1 MVGQAQAAQMV
12 CRFSEGDASMGDL
25 LGGKGSNLC
34 EMTRLGLPVPPG
46 FVITTQVCRDY
57 LAGDYTLPDG
67 LAGTIRERIAE
78 LEQAIGHEFG
88 SSTNPLLVSV
98 RSGARISMPGMMDTI
113 LNLGINDKIVEGLG
127 AMMGDRR
134 PAWDAYRRFIQ
145 IYAEVVQEVAA
156 EPFEECLAEHKAR
169 AGVELDYELSAVQL
183 QAVTRDFKAMARE
196 SAGSAPPED
205 PWEQLMGAV
214 DAVFRSWNNPRAI
227 VYRNQYGIDH
237 DMGTAVTIMGMV
249 YGNLGPTS
257 GTGVLFTRNPSNGQ
271 REMYGEFL
279 SNAQGEDVVAG
290 VRTPEPLASLAKVM
304 PERSEELLTLAGD
317 LERHYRDVQDVEFTI
332 EQGRLYLLQTR
343 NAKRTPLSSVKTAV
357 DMVHEGMIDREQA
370 LQRVDPEEITQ
381 LLVPQFASDLSEEEL
396 RERLLATGA
405 GASPGAASGRVCF
418 DADTAVD
425 LARRGERVLL
435 VRPETK
441 PDDIHGIIAAAG
453 VVTSRGGVTSH
464 AAVVTRGLG
473 KPCIVGCESLQVDLE
488 LLEMSGNGQTVKA
501 GERVSIDGTL
511 GNVYSGEL
519 ATVNPRLE
527 DLPEASELL
536 SWADE
541 ARRLGVMA
549 NADTP
554 ADARQAI
561 VMGAE
566 GIGLCRTEHMFL
578 DPNRLPAVRQMLL
591 NSEAAE
597 EWRREQEA
605 LDSRFRGNDELAGRR
620 VDPLAN
626 PFMNPEA
633 ADIPAEVVDF
643 YQALERVKLLQTND
657 FRGILRAMSRRPVII
672 RLLDAPLHEFLPP
685 YDELLTE
692 LATLRA
698 QHEMGGGRP
707 HPDHLPEGERILAEK
722 EAFLHQVDSLRESN
736 PMLGHRGCRLG
747 LSFPEIYRMQVEAI
761 ITAGAQLVSEGIEVH
776 PEVMVPLTVDV
787 EEMRRLR
794 ADLTRVAS
802 EVQERMGVE
811 VHYKFGTMVE
821 TPRAALTAGAV
832 AEESEFFSFGT
843 NDLTQMTY
851 GFSRDDAEGKFLR
864 SYVNEGV
871 LPADPFQSID
881 RDGVG
886 ELVRLAV
893 QAGRRVR
900 PELEIGI
907 CGEHGGDPASVAFCH
922 EAGLDYVSCSPFRVP
937 VARLA
942 AAQAALEG

>member
-1 MVGQAQAAQMV
+1 MVARAQAAKLV
-12 CRFSEGDASMGDL
+12 YRFSEGDASMGDL

-34 EMTRLGLPVPPG
+34 EMTRMGLPVPPG

-57 LAGDYTLPDG
+57 LAGDYTLPEG
-67 LAGTIRERIAE
+67 LADTVRERIVE
-78 LEQAIGHEFG
+78 LEKSIGHEFG
-88 SSTNPLLVSV
+88 SKTNPLLVSV

-113 LNLGINDKIVEGLG
+113 LNLGINDEIVEGLG

-134 PAWDAYRRFIQ
+134 PAWDAYRRFVQ
-145 IYAEVVQEVAA
+145 IYAEVVQEVAP

-169 AGVELDYELSAVQL
+169 AGVELDYELTAGQL
-183 QAVTRDFKAMARE
+183 QAVTGDFKDIARE
-196 SAGSAPPED
+196 SAGTAPPDD
-205 PWEQLMGAV
+205 PWEQLFGAV
-214 DAVFRSWNNPRAI
+214 EAVFRSWNNPRAI

-257 GTGVLFTRNPSNGQ
+257 GTGVLFTRNPSNGK
-271 REMYGEFL
+271 REVYGEFL

-290 VRTPEPLASLAKVM
+290 VRTPEPLSALAGVM
-304 PERSEELLTLAGD
+304 PERSEELLTLAD
-317 LERHYRDVQDVEFTI
+317 NLEKHYRDVQDVEFTI

-343 NAKRTPLSSVKTAV
+343 NAKRTPLSAVKTAV
-357 DMVHEGMIDREQA
+357 DMVREGMIDREQA
-370 LQRVDPEEITQ
+370 LKRVDPEEITQ
-381 LLVPQFASDLSEEEL
+381 LLVPQFASDLSPGEL
-396 RERLLATGA
+396 SERLLATGA

-418 DADTAVD
+418 DADVAED
-425 LARRGERVLL
+425 LARRGEQVIL

-473 KPCIVGCESLQVDLE
+473 KPCIVGCEGMQVDLE
-488 LLEMSGNGQTVKA
+488 LGEMSGNGHTIKE
-501 GERVSIDGTL
+501 GDRVSMDGTL
-511 GNVYSGEL
+511 GQVYVGEL

-527 DLPEASELL
+527 DLPEANVLL
-536 SWADE
+536 GWADE

-554 ADARQAI
+554 ADARQALA
-561 VMGAE
+561 MGAG

-597 EWRREQEA
+597 EWRQENG
-605 LDSRFRGNDELAGRR
+605 DRH

-626 PFMNPEA
+626 PFMNPEVS
-633 ADIPAEVVDF
+633 DIPAAVVDF
-643 YQALERVKLLQTND
+643 YQALDRVKLLQTND
-657 FRGILRAMSRRPVII
+657 FRGILRVMSRRPVII

-685 YDELLTE
+685 YDELLVE

-698 QHEMGGGRP
+698 QLSAG
-707 HPDHLPEGERILAEK
+707 PEPVEGPMADELAEK
-722 EAFLHQVDSLRESN
+722 EAFLQRVDSLRESN

-747 LSFPEIYRMQVEAI
+747 LSFPDIYRMQVEAI
-761 ITAGAQLVSEGIEVH
+761 ITAGAQLVAEGVEVH
-776 PEVMVPLTVDV
+776 PEIMIPLTVDV

-794 ADLTRVAS
+794 ADLTRVAA

-864 SYVNEGV
+864 NYINEGV
-871 LPADPFQSID
+871 LPVDPFESID

-893 QAGRRVR
+893 NAGRKVR
-900 PELEIGI
+900 PDLEIGI

-942 AAQAALEG
+942 AAQAALRDG

>member
-1 MVGQAQAAQMV
+1 MVVQAQTAQMV
-12 CRFSEGDASMGDL
+12 YRFSEGDASMGDL

-34 EMTRLGLPVPPG
+34 EMTKLGLPVPPG

-57 LAGDYTLPDG
+57 LARDYTLPEG
-67 LAGTIRERIAE
+67 LAATLRERIAE

-88 SSTNPLLVSV
+88 STTNPLLVSV

-113 LNLGINDKIVEGLG
+113 LNLGINDYIVEGLG

-145 IYAEVVQEVAA
+145 IYAEVVQEVAP
-156 EPFEECLAEHKAR
+156 EPFEQCLAEHKAT
-169 AGVELDYELSAVQL
+169 AGVALDYELTAEQL
-183 QAVTRDFKAMARE
+183 QAVTRDFKAIAQE
-196 SAGSAPPED
+196 SAGAAPPDD
-205 PWEQLMGAV
+205 PWEQLFGAV
-214 DAVFRSWNNPRAI
+214 EAVFRSWNNPRAI
-227 VYRNQYGIDH
+227 VYRNHNGIDH

-257 GTGVLFTRNPSNGQ
+257 GTGVLFTRDPSTGK
-271 REMYGEFL
+271 REVYGEFL

-290 VRTPEPLASLAKVM
+290 VRTPEPLSALAEAM
-304 PERSEELLTLAGD
+304 PERSRELLSLASN
-317 LERHYRDVQDVEFTI
+317 LEKHYRDVQDVEFTI

-357 DMVHEGMIDREQA
+357 DMVREGMIDREQA
-370 LQRVDPEEITQ
+370 LKRVDPEEITQ
-381 LLVPQFASDLSEEEL
+381 LLVPQFAADLSGEEL
-396 RERLLATGA
+396 SERLLATGA

-418 DADTAVD
+418 NADVAED
-425 LARRGERVLL
+425 LARRGETVIL

-473 KPCIVGCESLQVDLE
+473 KPCIVGCEGMHVDLE
-488 LLEMSGNGQTVKA
+488 LGEMTGNGHTLRE
-501 GERVSIDGTL
+501 GDRVSIDGAL
-511 GNVYSGEL
+511 GNVYVGEL

-536 SWADE
+536 GWADE

-591 NSEAAE
+591 NSEVAE
-597 EWRREQEA
+597 EWRREHE
-605 LDSRFRGNDELAGRR
+605 EHH

-626 PFMNPEA
+626 PFMNPEVS
-633 ADIPAEVVDF
+633 DIPAAVVDF
-643 YQALERVKLLQTND
+643 YQALDRVKRLQTND
-657 FRGILRAMSRRPVII
+657 FRGILRVMSRRPVII

-698 QHEMGGGRP
+698 RHEMAGERP
-707 HPDHLPEGERILAEK
+707 HPNPLPEGEGIIAEK
-722 EAFLHQVDSLRESN
+722 EAFLNRVDSLRESN

-761 ITAGAQLVSEGIEVH
+761 ITAGAQLVSEGVEVH
-776 PEVMVPLTVDV
+776 PEIMIPLTVDV

-794 ADLTRVAS
+794 ADLTRTAA

-811 VHYKFGTMVE
+811 VPYKFGTMVE

-871 LPADPFQSID
+871 LPVDPFESID

-893 QAGRRVR
+893 NAGRRVR
-900 PELEIGI
+900 PDLEIGI
-907 CGEHGGDPASVAFCH
+907 CGEHGGDPRSVAFCH
-922 EAGLDYVSCSPFRVP
+922 EAALDYVSCSPFRVP

-942 AAQAALEG
+942 AAQAALAE

>member
-1 MVGQAQAAQMV
+1 MVVQAQAAQMV
-12 CRFSEGDASMGDL
+12 YRFSEGDASMGDL

-57 LAGDYTLPDG
+57 LAGDYTLPEG
-67 LAGTIRERIAE
+67 LAGTIRERISE
-78 LEQAIGHEFG
+78 LEKAIGHEFG
-88 SSTNPLLVSV
+88 STTNPLLVSV

-113 LNLGINDKIVEGLG
+113 LNLGINDEIVEGLG

-145 IYAEVVQEVAA
+145 IYAEVVQEVAP
-156 EPFEECLAEHKAR
+156 EPFEECLAEHKAQ
-169 AGVELDYELSAVQL
+169 AGVELDYELTAEQL
-183 QAVTRDFKAMARE
+183 QAVTRDFKAIARQ
-196 SAGSAPPED
+196 SAGAAPPDE

-214 DAVFRSWNNPRAI
+214 EAVFRSWNNPRAT

-257 GTGVLFTRNPSNGQ
+257 GTGVLFTRDPSTGK
-271 REMYGEFL
+271 REVYGEFL

-290 VRTPEPLASLAKVM
+290 VRTPEPLSALAKAM
-304 PERSEELLTLAGD
+304 PERSTELLSLASN
-317 LERHYRDVQDVEFTI
+317 LEKHYRDVQDVEFTI

-343 NAKRTPLSSVKTAV
+343 NAKRTPLSAVKTAV
-357 DMVHEGMIDREQA
+357 DMVREGMIDREQA

-381 LLVPQFASDLSEEEL
+381 LLVPQFAADLSETDLEA
-396 RERLLATGA
+396 RLLATGA

-418 DADTAVD
+418 DADVAED
-425 LARRGERVLL
+425 LARRGEQVIL

-473 KPCIVGCESLQVDLE
+473 KPCIVGCEGLHVDPE
-488 LLEMSGNGQTVKA
+488 LGEMSGNGLTIREGDQVSMD
-501 GERVSIDGTL
+501 GSLGRVYT
-511 GNVYSGEL
+511 GEL

-536 SWADE
+536 GWADE
-541 ARRLGVMA
+541 TRRLGVMA

-597 EWRREQEA
+597 EWRREHE
-605 LDSRFRGNDELAGRR
+605 GGH

-626 PFMNPEA
+626 PFMNPEVS
-633 ADIPAEVVDF
+633 DIPSEVVDF
-643 YQALERVKLLQTND
+643 YHALERVKRLQTSD
-657 FRGILRAMSRRPVII
+657 FRGILRVMSRKPVII

-685 YDELLTE
+685 YNELLTE

-698 QHEMGGGRP
+698 TGA
-707 HPDHLPEGERILAEK
+707 DADVLAEK
-722 EAFLHQVDSLRESN
+722 EAFLQRVESLRETN

-761 ITAGAQLVSEGIEVH
+761 VSAGAQLVSEGVEVH
-776 PEVMVPLTVDV
+776 PEIMIPLTVDV

-794 ADLTRVAS
+794 ADLTRVAA
-802 EVQERMGVE
+802 EVQARMGVE

-832 AEESEFFSFGT
+832 AGESEFFSFGT

-864 SYVNEGV
+864 SYVNEGI
-871 LPADPFQSID
+871 LPVDPFESID
-881 RDGVG
+881 RHGVG

-893 QAGRRVR
+893 NAGRKVR
-900 PELEIGI
+900 PDLEIGI
-907 CGEHGGDPASVAFCH
+907 CGEHGGDPRSVAFCH
-922 EAGLDYVSCSPFRVP
+922 EAMLDYVSCSPFRVP

-942 AAQAALEG
+942 AAQAALRDS

>member
-1 MVGQAQAAQMV
+1 MVGQAQATQMV
-12 CRFSEGDASMGDL
+12 YRFSEGDASMGDL

-57 LAGDYTLPDG
+57 LAGGYTLPEG
-67 LAGTIRERIAE
+67 LAGTIRQRLSE
-78 LEQAIGHEFG
+78 LEESIGHEFG
-88 SSTNPLLVSV
+88 SATNPLLVSV

-113 LNLGINDKIVEGLG
+113 LNLGINDGIVEGLG

-145 IYAEVVQEVAA
+145 IYAEVVQDVAA
-156 EPFEECLAEHKAR
+156 EPFEACLADHKAR
-169 AGVELDYELSAVQL
+169 AGVELDYELTAEQL
-183 QAVTRDFKAMARE
+183 QAVTRDFKAIARD
-196 SAGSAPPED
+196 SAGASPPDE

-214 DAVFRSWNNPRAI
+214 EAVFRSWNNPRAT

-257 GTGVLFTRNPSNGQ
+257 GTGVLFTRDPSTGL
-271 REMYGEFL
+271 REVYGEFL
-279 SNAQGEDVVAG
+279 TNAQGEDVVAG
-290 VRTPEPLASLAKVM
+290 VRTPEPLSALANVM
-304 PERSEELLTLAGD
+304 PERSAELLSLASN
-317 LERHYRDVQDVEFTI
+317 LEKHYRDVQDVEFTI

-357 DMVHEGMIDREQA
+357 DMVREGMIDREEA

-381 LLVPQFASDLSEEEL
+381 LLVPQFAADLSGAGLE
-396 RERLLATGA
+396 ERLMATGA

-418 DADTAVD
+418 DADVAED
-425 LARRGERVLL
+425 LARRGERVIL

-441 PDDIHGIIAAAG
+441 PDDIHGIIASAG

-473 KPCIVGCESLQVDLE
+473 KPCIVGCENLHVDLD
-488 LLEMSGNGQTVKA
+488 LQEMSGNGLVLRE
-501 GERVSIDGTL
+501 GEQVSMDGALGRVYT
-511 GNVYSGEL
+511 GEL

-527 DLPEASELL
+527 DLPEARELL
-536 SWADE
+536 RWADE

-561 VMGAE
+561 LMGAE

-578 DPNRLPAVRQMLL
+578 DPSRLPAVRQMLL

-597 EWRREQEA
+597 HWRREHE
-605 LDSRFRGNDELAGRR
+605 DCHI
-620 VDPLAN
+620 DPLAN
-626 PFMNPEA
+626 PFMNPEVS
-633 ADIPAEVVDF
+633 DIPSEVVDF
-643 YQALERVKLLQTND
+643 YQALDRVRRLQTND
-657 FRGILRAMSRRPVII
+657 FRGILRVMSRKPVII

-685 YDELLTE
+685 YEELLTE

-698 QHEMGGGRP
+698 SGAGGEVVG
-707 HPDHLPEGERILAEK
+707 GK
-722 EAFLHQVDSLRESN
+722 EAFLQRVESLRETN

-761 ITAGAQLVSEGIEVH
+761 ISAGAQLVSEGVEVH
-776 PEVMVPLTVDV
+776 PEIMVPLTVDV

-794 ADLTRVAS
+794 ADLTRVAG

-821 TPRAALTAGAV
+821 TPRAALTAGAI

-864 SYVNEGV
+864 NYINEGV
-871 LPADPFQSID
+871 LPVDPFESID

-886 ELVRLAV
+886 ELVRMAV
-893 QAGRRVR
+893 EAGRKVR
-900 PELEIGI
+900 PDLEIGI
-907 CGEHGGDPASVAFCH
+907 CGEHGGDPKSVAFCH

-942 AAQAALEG
+942 AAQAALSN

>member
-1 MVGQAQAAQMV
+1 MA
-12 CRFSEGDASMGDL
+12 DL

-34 EMTRLGLPVPPG
+34 EMTKLGLPVPPG

-57 LAGDYTLPDG
+57 LAGGYTLPEG

-78 LEQAIGHEFG
+78 LEESIGHQFG
-88 SSTNPLLVSV
+88 STADPLLVSV

-113 LNLGINDKIVEGLG
+113 LNLGINDEIVEGLG

-145 IYAEVVQEVAA
+145 IYAEVVQEVPP
-156 EPFEECLAEHKAR
+156 EPFEECLAAHKAR
-169 AGVELDYELSAVQL
+169 AGVELDHQLSAEQL
-183 QAVTRDFKAMARE
+183 QAVTADFKDIARQ
-196 SAGSAPPED
+196 SAGAAPPND
-205 PWEQLMGAV
+205 PWEQLFGAV
-214 DAVFRSWNNPRAI
+214 EAVFRSWNNPRAI

-257 GTGVLFTRNPSNGQ
+257 GTGVLFTRNPSNGR

-290 VRTPEPLASLAKVM
+290 VRTPEPLSALAGAM
-304 PERSEELLTLAGD
+304 PERSEELLRLASN
-317 LERHYRDVQDVEFTI
+317 LEKHYRDVQDVEFTI

-343 NAKRTPLSSVKTAV
+343 NAKRTPLSAVKTAV
-357 DMVHEGMIDREQA
+357 DMVREGMIDREQA
-370 LQRVDPEEITQ
+370 LKRVDPEEIMQ
-381 LLVPQFASDLSEEEL
+381 LLVPQFAADLSQDAL
-396 RERLLATGA
+396 AERLLTTGA

-418 DADTAVD
+418 DADIAED
-425 LARRGERVLL
+425 LARRGEQVIL

-473 KPCIVGCESLQVDLE
+473 KPCIVGCEGMQVDLE
-488 LLEMSGNGQTVKA
+488 LKEMSGNGHTLHE
-501 GERVSIDGTL
+501 GDRVSMDGTL
-511 GNVYSGEL
+511 GQVYVGEL
-519 ATVNPRLE
+519 STVNPSLE
-527 DLPEASELL
+527 DLPEANVLL
-536 SWADE
+536 GWADDT
-541 ARRLGVMA
+541 RRLGVMA

-578 DPNRLPAVRQMLL
+578 DPNRLPVVRQMLL

-597 EWRREQEA
+597 EWRREHE
-605 LDSRFRGNDELAGRR
+605 DHHI
-620 VDPLAN
+620 DPLAN
-626 PFMNPEA
+626 PFMNPDV
-633 ADIPAEVVDF
+633 ADIPSAVIQF
-643 YQALERVKLLQTND
+643 YQALDRVKLLQTND
-657 FRGILRAMSRRPVII
+657 FRGILRVMSRKPVII

-685 YDELLTE
+685 YEELLIE

-698 QHEMGGGRP
+698 TGAPAET
-707 HPDHLPEGERILAEK
+707 LAEK
-722 EAFLHQVDSLRESN
+722 EAFLQRVDSLRETN

-747 LSFPEIYRMQVEAI
+747 LSFPAIYRMQVEAI
-761 ITAGAQLVSEGIEVH
+761 ITAGAQLVSEGLEVH
-776 PEVMVPLTVDV
+776 PEIMVPLTVDV

-794 ADLTRVAS
+794 ADLTRVAA
-802 EVQERMGVE
+802 EVQERLGVE

-864 SYVNEGV
+864 NYINEGV
-871 LPADPFQSID
+871 LPADPFASID

-886 ELVRLAV
+886 ELVRMAV
-893 QAGRRVR
+893 QAGRKVR
-900 PELEIGI
+900 PDLEIGI
-907 CGEHGGDPASVAFCH
+907 CGEHGGDPKSVAFCH
-922 EAGLDYVSCSPFRVP
+922 EVGLDYVSCSPFRVP

-942 AAQAALEG
+942 AAQAALND

>member
-1 MVGQAQAAQMV
+1 M
-12 CRFSEGDASMGDL
+12 E
-25 LGGKGSNLC
+25 
-34 EMTRLGLPVPPG
+34 
-46 FVITTQVCRDY
+46 
-57 LAGDYTLPDG
+57 
-67 LAGTIRERIAE
+67 
-78 LEQAIGHEFG
+78 
-88 SSTNPLLVSV
+88 
-98 RSGARISMPGMMDTI
+98 
-113 LNLGINDKIVEGLG
+113 
-127 AMMGDRR
+127 
-134 PAWDAYRRFIQ
+134 
-145 IYAEVVQEVAA
+145 
-156 EPFEECLAEHKAR
+156 
-169 AGVELDYELSAVQL
+169 
-183 QAVTRDFKAMARE
+183 
-196 SAGSAPPED
+196 
-205 PWEQLMGAV
+205 
-214 DAVFRSWNNPRAI
+214 AVFRSWNNPRAI

-237 DMGTAVTIMGMV
+237 DSGTAVTIMGMV

-257 GTGVLFTRNPSNGQ
+257 GTGVLFTRNPSNGK
-271 REMYGEFL
+271 REVYGEFL

-290 VRTPEPLASLAKVM
+290 VRTPEPLSALAGAM
-304 PERSEELLTLAGD
+304 PERSEELLRLAD
-317 LERHYRDVQDVEFTI
+317 NLEKHYRDVQDVEFTI

-343 NAKRTPLSSVKTAV
+343 NAKRTPLSAVKTAV
-357 DMVHEGMIDREQA
+357 DMVREGMIDREQA
-370 LQRVDPEEITQ
+370 LKRVDPEEITQ
-381 LLVPQFASDLSEEEL
+381 LLVPQFAADLSPGEL
-396 RERLLATGA
+396 GGLLLATGA

-418 DADTAVD
+418 DADVAED
-425 LARRGERVLL
+425 LARRGEQVIL

-473 KPCIVGCESLQVDLE
+473 KPCIVGCEGMQVDLE
-488 LLEMSGNGQTVKA
+488 LGEMSGNGHTLRD
-501 GERVSIDGTL
+501 GDRVSMDGTL
-511 GNVYSGEL
+511 GQVYVGEL

-527 DLPEASELL
+527 DLPEANVLL
-536 SWADE
+536 RWADE
-541 ARRLGVMA
+541 TRKLGVMA

-578 DPNRLPAVRQMLL
+578 DPIRLPAVRQMLL

-597 EWRREQEA
+597 EWRRAYE
-605 LDSRFRGNDELAGRR
+605 GRH
-620 VDPLAN
+620 VDPLSN
-626 PFMNPEA
+626 PFMNPDV
-633 ADIPAEVVDF
+633 ADIPSAVIQF
-643 YQALERVKLLQTND
+643 YQALDRVKLLQTND
-657 FRGILRAMSRRPVII
+657 FRGILRVMSRRPVII

-698 QHEMGGGRP
+698 TSADSET
-707 HPDHLPEGERILAEK
+707 LSEK
-722 EAFLHQVDSLRESN
+722 EAFLHRVDSLRETN

-747 LSFPEIYRMQVEAI
+747 LSFPAIYRMQVEAI
-761 ITAGAQLVSEGIEVH
+761 ITAGAQLVAESLEVN
-776 PEVMVPLTVDV
+776 PEIMIPLTVDV

-864 SYVNEGV
+864 NYINEGV
-871 LPADPFQSID
+871 LPGDPFESID

-886 ELVRLAV
+886 ELVRMAV
-893 QAGRRVR
+893 KAGRKVR
-900 PELEIGI
+900 PDLEIGI
-907 CGEHGGDPASVAFCH
+907 CGEHGGDPRSVAFCH

-942 AAQAALEG
+942 AAQAALKD

>member
-1 MVGQAQAAQMV
+1 MVY
-12 CRFSEGDASMGDL
+12 RFSEGDASMGDL
-25 LGGKGSNLC
+25 LGSKGSNLC

-57 LAGDYTLPDG
+57 LAGDYTLPEG
-67 LAGTIRERIAE
+67 LAATVRERITE
-78 LEQAIGHEFG
+78 LEEFIGHEFG
-88 SSTNPLLVSV
+88 STTNPLLVSV

-113 LNLGINDKIVEGLG
+113 LNLGINDDIVEGLG

-134 PAWDAYRRFIQ
+134 PAWDAYRRFVQ
-145 IYAEVVQEVAA
+145 IYAEVVQEVAP
-156 EPFEECLAEHKAR
+156 ETFEECLAEHKAR
-169 AGVELDYELSAVQL
+169 AGVELDYQLTAEQL
-183 QAVTRDFKAMARE
+183 QAVTHEFKDIARQA
-196 SAGSAPPED
+196 AGAPPPDD
-205 PWEQLMGAV
+205 PWEQLFGAV
-214 DAVFRSWNNPRAI
+214 EAVFRSWNNSRAF

-237 DMGTAVTIMGMV
+237 TMGTAVTIMGMV

-257 GTGVLFTRNPSNGQ
+257 GTGVLFTRDPSTGR
-271 REMYGEFL
+271 REVYGEFL
-279 SNAQGEDVVAG
+279 TNAQGEDVVAG
-290 VRTPEPLASLAKVM
+290 VRTPEPLSALANVM
-304 PERSEELLTLAGD
+304 PERSEELLSLASN
-317 LERHYRDVQDVEFTI
+317 LEKHYRDVQDVEFTI
-332 EQGRLYLLQTR
+332 EQGRLFLLQTR

-370 LQRVDPEEITQ
+370 LKRVDPEEITQ
-381 LLVPQFASDLSEEEL
+381 LLVPQFAADLAEEEL
-396 RERLLATGA
+396 EARLLATGA

-418 DADTAVD
+418 NADVAED
-425 LARRGERVLL
+425 LARRGEQVIL

-441 PDDIHGIIAAAG
+441 PDDIHGIIASAG

-473 KPCIVGCESLQVDLE
+473 KPCIVGCEGMQVDLE
-488 LLEMSGNGQTVKA
+488 LGEMSGNGHTLREGDQ
-501 GERVSIDGTL
+501 VSIDGAL
-511 GNVYSGEL
+511 GHVFVGEL

-527 DLPEASELL
+527 DLPEARELL
-536 SWADE
+536 GWADDT
-541 ARRLGVMA
+541 RRLGVMA

-591 NSEAAE
+591 NSEVAE
-597 EWRREQEA
+597 EWRRAHE
-605 LDSRFRGNDELAGRR
+605 GCTI
-620 VDPLAN
+620 DPLAN
-626 PFMNPEA
+626 PFMNPEVS
-633 ADIPAEVVDF
+633 DIPSPVVDF
-643 YQALERVKLLQTND
+643 YQALERVKRLQIND
-657 FRGILRAMSRRPVII
+657 FRGILRVMSRKPVII

-685 YDELLTE
+685 YDELLVE

-698 QHEMGGGRP
+698 TGADSGT
-707 HPDHLPEGERILAEK
+707 IAEK
-722 EAFLHQVDSLRESN
+722 EGFLHRVDSLRESN

-761 ITAGAQLVSEGIEVH
+761 ITAGAQLVSEGLEVH
-776 PEVMVPLTVDV
+776 PEIMVPLTVDV

-794 ADLTRVAS
+794 ADLTRVAA
-802 EVQERMGVE
+802 EVQEQMGVE

-864 SYVNEGV
+864 NYINEGV
-871 LPADPFQSID
+871 LPADPFESID

-893 QAGRRVR
+893 KAGRKVR

-907 CGEHGGDPASVAFCH
+907 CGEHGGDPKSVAFCH
-922 EAGLDYVSCSPFRVP
+922 EAELDYVSCSPFRVP

-942 AAQAALEG
+942 AAQAALQDV

>member
-1 MVGQAQAAQMV
+1 MVY
-12 CRFSEGDASMGDL
+12 RFSEGDASMADL

-57 LAGDYTLPDG
+57 LAGDYTLPEG
-67 LAGTIRERIAE
+67 LAGTIRERVSE

-88 SSTNPLLVSV
+88 STKNPLLVSV

-113 LNLGINDKIVEGLG
+113 LNLGINDEIVDGLG
-127 AMMGDRR
+127 VMMGDRR

-145 IYAEVVQEVAA
+145 IYAEVVQEVAP
-156 EPFEECLAEHKAR
+156 EPFEECLAGHKER
-169 AGVELDYELSAVQL
+169 AGVDLDYQLTAEQL
-183 QAVTRDFKAMARE
+183 QEVTQDFKNIARE
-196 SAGSAPPED
+196 HAGAAPPDE
-205 PWEQLMGAV
+205 PWEQLFGAME
-214 DAVFRSWNNPRAI
+214 AVFRSWNNSRAI

-237 DMGTAVTIMGMV
+237 EMGTAVTIMGMV

-257 GTGVLFTRNPSNGQ
+257 GTGVLFTRDPSTG
-271 REMYGEFL
+271 RRDVYGEFL

-290 VRTPEPLASLAKVM
+290 VRTPEPLAALAKTM
-304 PERSEELLTLAGD
+304 PERSQELLSLAAD
-317 LERHYRDVQDVEFTI
+317 LESHYRDVQDVEFTI

-343 NAKRTPLSSVKTAV
+343 NAKRTPLSAVKTAV
-357 DMVHEGMIDREQA
+357 DMVHEGMIDRERA

-381 LLVPQFASDLSEEEL
+381 LLVPQFAADLSEEEL
-396 RERLLATGA
+396 QERLITTGA

-418 DADTAVD
+418 DADTAED
-425 LARRGERVLL
+425 LARRGERVIL

-441 PDDIHGIIAAAG
+441 PDDIHGIIASTG

-473 KPCIVGCESLQVDLE
+473 KPCIVGCEGMQVDLD
-488 LLEMSGNGQTVKA
+488 LKVMSGNGLTVRE
-501 GERVSIDGTL
+501 GERVSMDGAL
-511 GNVYSGEL
+511 GRVYTGEL
-519 ATVNPRLE
+519 ATVNPGLQ
-527 DLPEASELL
+527 DLPEARELL
-536 SWADE
+536 GWADE
-541 ARRLGVMA
+541 TRRLGVMA

-597 EWRREQEA
+597 GWRRENE
-605 LDSRFRGNDELAGRR
+605 GNNI
-620 VDPLAN
+620 DPLAN
-626 PFMNPEA
+626 PFMNPDV
-633 ADIPAEVVDF
+633 ADIPSAVIDF
-643 YQALERVKLLQTND
+643 YQALDRVKLLQTND
-657 FRGILRAMSRRPVII
+657 FRGILRVMSRKPVII

-685 YDELLTE
+685 YDELLIEMT
-692 LATLRA
+692 TLRVTGA
-698 QHEMGGGRP
+698 SQDEIG
-707 HPDHLPEGERILAEK
+707 EK
-722 EAFLHQVDSLRESN
+722 EEFLHRVESLRETN

-747 LSFPEIYRMQVEAI
+747 LSFPAIYRMQVEAI
-761 ITAGAQLVSEGIEVH
+761 ITAAAQLVSEGLEVH
-776 PEVMVPLTVDV
+776 PEIMIPLTVDV

-794 ADLTRVAS
+794 ADLTRVAA
-802 EVQERMGVE
+802 EVQKRMGIE

-864 SYVNEGV
+864 NYINEGV
-871 LPADPFQSID
+871 LPVDPFESID
-881 RDGVG
+881 REGVG

-893 QAGRRVR
+893 KAGRKVR

-907 CGEHGGDPASVAFCH
+907 CGEHGGDPKSVAFCH
-922 EAGLDYVSCSPFRVP
+922 EAELDYVSCSPFRVP

-942 AAQAALEG
+942 AAQAALQDNQS

>member
-1 MVGQAQAAQMV
+1 MVY
-12 CRFSEGDASMGDL
+12 RFSEGDASMGDL

-57 LAGDYTLPDG
+57 LAGDYTLPEG
-67 LAGTIRERIAE
+67 LARTIRERIAE
-78 LEQAIGHEFG
+78 LEESIGHEFG
-88 SSTNPLLVSV
+88 SASNPLLVSV

-113 LNLGINDKIVEGLG
+113 LNLGINDEIVEGLG
-127 AMMGDRR
+127 AMMGDQR

-169 AGVELDYELSAVQL
+169 AGVELDHELTAEQL
-183 QAVTRDFKAMARE
+183 QAVTRDFKAIALE
-196 SAGSAPPED
+196 SAGAAPPDD
-205 PWEQLMGAV
+205 PWEQLFGAV
-214 DAVFRSWNNPRAI
+214 EAVFRSWNNPRAT

-237 DMGTAVTIMGMV
+237 NMGTAVTIMGMV
-249 YGNLGPTS
+249 YGNLGPSS
-257 GTGVLFTRNPSNGQ
+257 GTGVLFTRDPSTGR
-271 REMYGEFL
+271 REVYGEFL
-279 SNAQGEDVVAG
+279 TNAQGEDVVAG
-290 VRTPEPLASLAKVM
+290 VRTPEPLSALARVM
-304 PERSEELLTLAGD
+304 PERSEELLGLASN
-317 LERHYRDVQDVEFTI
+317 LEKHYRDVQDVEFTI

-343 NAKRTPLSSVKTAV
+343 NAKRTPLSAVKTAV
-357 DMVHEGMIDREQA
+357 DMVREGMIDRVQA
-370 LQRVDPEEITQ
+370 LKRVDPEEITQ
-381 LLVPQFASDLSEEEL
+381 LLVPQFAADMSTEEL
-396 RERLLATGA
+396 EGRLLATGA

-418 DADTAVD
+418 DADVAED
-425 LARRGERVLL
+425 LARRGERVIL

-441 PDDIHGIIAAAG
+441 PDDIHGIIASAG

-473 KPCIVGCESLQVDLE
+473 KPCIVGCENLHVDLE
-488 LLEMSGNGQTVKA
+488 LQEMSGNGLTLKEGDQVSMDGA
-501 GERVSIDGTL
+501 LGRVYT
-511 GNVYSGEL
+511 GEL
-519 ATVNPRLE
+519 ATVNPHLE
-527 DLPEASELL
+527 DLPEARELL
-536 SWADE
+536 RWADDT
-541 ARRLGVMA
+541 RRLGVMA

-554 ADARQAI
+554 ADARQAL

-578 DPNRLPAVRQMLL
+578 DPNRLPVVRQMLL

-597 EWRREQEA
+597 EWRRKHEGT
-605 LDSRFRGNDELAGRR
+605 S

-626 PFMNPEA
+626 PFMNPEVS
-633 ADIPAEVVDF
+633 DIPSEVVDF
-643 YQALERVKLLQTND
+643 YHALDRVKRLQTND
-657 FRGILRAMSRRPVII
+657 FRGILRAMSRKPVII

-685 YDELLTE
+685 YDELLIE

-698 QHEMGGGRP
+698 TGA
-707 HPDHLPEGERILAEK
+707 DGEVIGEK
-722 EAFLHQVDSLRESN
+722 EAFLQRVEALRETN

-747 LSFPEIYRMQVEAI
+747 LSFPEIYRMQVTAI
-761 ITAGAQLVSEGIEVH
+761 ITAGGQLVLEGVEVH
-776 PEVMVPLTVDV
+776 PEIMVPLTVDV

-794 ADLTRVAS
+794 ADLTRVAA
-802 EVQERMGVE
+802 EVQEQMGVE

-864 SYVNEGV
+864 NYINEGV
-871 LPADPFQSID
+871 LPVDPFESID

-893 QAGRRVR
+893 KAGRKVR
-900 PELEIGI
+900 PDLEIGI
-907 CGEHGGDPASVAFCH
+907 CGEHGGDPKSVAFCH
-922 EAGLDYVSCSPFRVP
+922 EADLDYVSCSPFRVP

-942 AAQAALEG
+942 AAQAALNDD

>member
-1 MVGQAQAAQMV
+1 MVVQAQAAQLV
-12 CRFSEGDASMGDL
+12 YRFSEGDASMADL

-57 LAGDYTLPDG
+57 LAGDYTLPEG
-67 LAGTIRERIAE
+67 LAETVRERISE
-78 LEQAIGHEFG
+78 LEKSIGHEFG
-88 SSTNPLLVSV
+88 SSDDPLLVSV

-113 LNLGINDKIVEGLG
+113 LNLGINDDIVEGLG

-145 IYAEVVQEVAA
+145 IYAEVVQEVPP
-156 EPFEECLAEHKAR
+156 EPFEACLAEHKAR
-169 AGVELDYELSAVQL
+169 AGVNLDYELSAERL
-183 QAVTRDFKAMARE
+183 QAVTSDFKEIARE
-196 SAGSAPPED
+196 YAGAPPPD
-205 PWEQLMGAV
+205 APWEQLFGALE
-214 DAVFRSWNNPRAI
+214 AVFRSWNNPRAI
-227 VYRNQYGIDH
+227 VYRKQYGIDH

-257 GTGVLFTRNPSNGQ
+257 GTGVLFTRDPSTGR
-271 REMYGEFL
+271 REVYGEFL
-279 SNAQGEDVVAG
+279 TNAQGEDVVAG
-290 VRTPEPLASLAKVM
+290 MRTPEPLSALAGVM
-304 PERSEELLTLAGD
+304 PERSEELLRLASS
-317 LERHYRDVQDVEFTI
+317 LEEHYRDMQDVEFTI

-343 NAKRTPLSSVKTAV
+343 NAKRTPLSAVKTAV

-370 LQRVDPEEITQ
+370 LKRVDPEEITQ
-381 LLVPQFASDLSEEEL
+381 LLVPQFAADLSEEGLED
-396 RERLLATGA
+396 RLLTTGA

-418 DADTAVD
+418 DADVAED
-425 LARRGERVLL
+425 LARRGEQVIL

-473 KPCIVGCESLQVDLE
+473 KPCIVGCEGMQVDLE
-488 LLEMSGNGQTVKA
+488 LREMSGNGRTLRE
-501 GERVSIDGTL
+501 GERVSMDGAL
-511 GNVYSGEL
+511 GRVYTGEL
-519 ATVNPRLE
+519 ATVNPGLE

-536 SWADE
+536 GWADE
-541 ARRLGVMA
+541 RRRLGVMA

-578 DPNRLPAVRQMLL
+578 DPTRLPAVRQMLL

-597 EWRREQEA
+597 EWRREHEG
-605 LDSRFRGNDELAGRR
+605 SHI
-620 VDPLAN
+620 DPLAN
-626 PFMNPEA
+626 PFMNPEVS
-633 ADIPAEVVDF
+633 DIPSEVVDF
-643 YQALERVKLLQTND
+643 YQALDRVKLLQTND
-657 FRGILRAMSRRPVII
+657 FRGILRVMSRKPVIV

-685 YDELLTE
+685 FDELLIE

-698 QHEMGGGRP
+698 TGADAGVM
-707 HPDHLPEGERILAEK
+707 AEK
-722 EAFLHQVDSLRESN
+722 EAFLQRVGSLRETN

-747 LSFPEIYRMQVEAI
+747 LSFPAIYRMQVEAI
-761 ITAGAQLVSEGIEVH
+761 ITAGAQLVSEGLEVH
-776 PEVMVPLTVDV
+776 PEIMVPLTVDV

-794 ADLTRVAS
+794 ADLTRVAA

-864 SYVNEGV
+864 NYINEGV
-871 LPADPFQSID
+871 LPIDPFESID

-893 QAGRRVR
+893 NAGRKVR
-900 PELEIGI
+900 PDLEIGI
-907 CGEHGGDPASVAFCH
+907 CGEHGGDPKSVAFCH

-942 AAQAALEG
+942 AAQAALQDS

>member
-1 MVGQAQAAQMV
+1 MVVQAQAAQMV
-12 CRFSEGDASMGDL
+12 YRFSEGDASMGDL

-57 LAGDYTLPDG
+57 LAGDYTLPEG
-67 LAGTIRERIAE
+67 LAATVRERIAE
-78 LEQAIGHEFG
+78 LEESIGHEFG
-88 SSTNPLLVSV
+88 STSNPLLVSV

-113 LNLGINDKIVEGLG
+113 LNLGINDDIVEGLG

-145 IYAEVVQEVAA
+145 IYAEVVQEVAP

-169 AGVELDYELSAVQL
+169 AGVELDYQLTAEQL
-183 QAVTRDFKAMARE
+183 QAVTRDFKAIARE
-196 SAGSAPPED
+196 SAGAAPPDD
-205 PWEQLMGAV
+205 PWEQLFGAV
-214 DAVFRSWNNPRAI
+214 EAVFRSWNNSRAI

-257 GTGVLFTRNPSNGQ
+257 GTGVLFTRDPSTGK
-271 REMYGEFL
+271 REVYGEFL

-290 VRTPEPLASLAKVM
+290 VRTPEPLSALAKAM
-304 PERSEELLTLAGD
+304 PERSEELLGLASN
-317 LERHYRDVQDVEFTI
+317 LEKHYRDVQDVEFTI

-357 DMVHEGMIDREQA
+357 DMVREGMIDREQA
-370 LQRVDPEEITQ
+370 LKRVDPEEITQ
-381 LLVPQFASDLSEEEL
+381 LLVPQFAADLSEQEL
-396 RERLLATGA
+396 SKRLVATGA

-418 DADTAVD
+418 DADVAED
-425 LARRGERVLL
+425 LARRGETVIL

-441 PDDIHGIIAAAG
+441 PDDIHGIIASAG

-473 KPCIVGCESLQVDLE
+473 KPCIVGCEGMHVDLE
-488 LLEMSGNGQTVKA
+488 LGEMSGNGHTLRE
-501 GERVSIDGTL
+501 GDRVSIDGAL
-511 GNVYSGEL
+511 GNVYVGEL

-536 SWADE
+536 GWADE

-591 NSEAAE
+591 NSEVAE
-597 EWRREQEA
+597 EWRRERNGY
-605 LDSRFRGNDELAGRR
+605 SI
-620 VDPLAN
+620 DPLAN
-626 PFMNPEA
+626 PFMNPEVS
-633 ADIPAEVVDF
+633 DIPAAVVDF
-643 YQALERVKLLQTND
+643 YQALDRVKRLQTND
-657 FRGILRAMSRRPVII
+657 FRGILRVMSRKPVII

-685 YDELLTE
+685 YEELLTE

-698 QHEMGGGRP
+698 TGADAGV
-707 HPDHLPEGERILAEK
+707 IAEK
-722 EAFLHQVDSLRESN
+722 EAFLSRVDSLRESN

-761 ITAGAQLVSEGIEVH
+761 ITAGAQLVSEGLEVH
-776 PEVMVPLTVDV
+776 PEIMIPLTVDV

-794 ADLTRVAS
+794 ADLTRVAA
-802 EVQERMGVE
+802 EVQERKGVE

-864 SYVNEGV
+864 NYINEGI
-871 LPADPFQSID
+871 LPVDPFESID

-893 QAGRRVR
+893 NAGRKVR
-900 PELEIGI
+900 PDLEIGI
-907 CGEHGGDPASVAFCH
+907 CGEHGGDPKSVAFCH
-922 EAGLDYVSCSPFRVP
+922 EAELDYVSCSPFRVP

-942 AAQAALEG
+942 AAQAALQDG

>member
-1 MVGQAQAAQMV
+1 MVGQVQAAQMV
-12 CRFSEGDASMGDL
+12 YRFSEGDASMGDL

-57 LAGDYTLPDG
+57 LAGDYTLPEG
-67 LAGTIRERIAE
+67 LANTIRERVAE
-78 LEQAIGHEFG
+78 LEESIGHEFG

-113 LNLGINDKIVEGLG
+113 LNLGINDEIVEGLG

-145 IYAEVVQEVAA
+145 IYAEVVQEVAP
-156 EPFEECLAEHKAR
+156 EPFEECLAEHKTQ
-169 AGVELDYELSAVQL
+169 AGVELDYELTAGQL
-183 QAVTRDFKAMARE
+183 QAVTRDFKAIARDA
-196 SAGSAPPED
+196 AGSAPPDD
-205 PWEQLMGAV
+205 PWEQLFGAV
-214 DAVFRSWNNPRAI
+214 EAVFRSWNNPRAI

-257 GTGVLFTRNPSNGQ
+257 GTGVLFTRDPSTGN
-271 REMYGEFL
+271 REVYGEFL

-290 VRTPEPLASLAKVM
+290 VRTPEPLSALAKSM
-304 PERSEELLTLAGD
+304 PERSEELLGLASN
-317 LERHYRDVQDVEFTI
+317 LEKHYRDVQDVEFTI

-343 NAKRTPLSSVKTAV
+343 NAKRTPLSAVKTAV
-357 DMVHEGMIDREQA
+357 DMVREGMIDREQA
-370 LQRVDPEEITQ
+370 LKRVDPEEITQ
-381 LLVPQFASDLSEEEL
+381 LLVPQFATDMTGDEL
-396 RERLLATGA
+396 EGRLLATGA

-418 DADTAVD
+418 DADVAED
-425 LARRGERVLL
+425 LARRGERVIL

-441 PDDIHGIIAAAG
+441 PDDIHGIIASAG

-473 KPCIVGCESLQVDLE
+473 KPCIVGCENLHVDLE
-488 LLEMSGNGQTVKA
+488 LQEMSGNGLTLRE
-501 GERVSIDGTL
+501 GDRVSMDGAL
-511 GNVYSGEL
+511 GRVYTGEL

-527 DLPEASELL
+527 DLPEARELL

-541 ARRLGVMA
+541 TRRLGVMA

-554 ADARQAI
+554 ADARQAL

-578 DPNRLPAVRQMLL
+578 DPNRLPIVRQMLL

-597 EWRREQEA
+597 EWRRKHE
-605 LDSRFRGNDELAGRR
+605 GTN

-626 PFMNPEA
+626 PFMNPEVS
-633 ADIPAEVVDF
+633 DIPTAVVDF
-643 YQALERVKLLQTND
+643 YQALERVKRLQTND
-657 FRGILRAMSRRPVII
+657 FRGILRAMSRKPVII

-698 QHEMGGGRP
+698 TGADAEVIG
-707 HPDHLPEGERILAEK
+707 EK
-722 EAFLHQVDSLRESN
+722 ESFLQRVESLRETN

-747 LSFPEIYRMQVEAI
+747 LSFPEIYRMQMEAI
-761 ITAGAQLVSEGIEVH
+761 ITAGGQLVSEGVEVH
-776 PEVMVPLTVDV
+776 PEIMIPLTVDV

-864 SYVNEGV
+864 SYINEGV
-871 LPADPFQSID
+871 LPVDPFESID
-881 RDGVG
+881 RHGVG

-893 QAGRRVR
+893 NAGRKVR
-900 PELEIGI
+900 PDLEIGI
-907 CGEHGGDPASVAFCH
+907 CGEHGGDPKSVAFCH
-922 EAGLDYVSCSPFRVP
+922 EAELDYVSCSPFRVP

-942 AAQAALEG
+942 AAQAALRDS